1 LDINIYD
8 DNIIS
13 CDFLGNIK
21 IFSLKHFK
29 NIHEFK
35 DNMKAV
41 NKVIFSKDGTMIGSC
56 SSDNSVKIYDFVK
69 REIIASFNHNDKVN
83 SICFSDDGSLL
94 GSSSDDRTCKIYN
107 IKNNQVST
115 LIGHTLEVYKCDFI
129 NNNLVSCSA
138 DDKLIIWENENIK
151 YSLTNHKDDV
161 INFDIYNNKIM
172 SCSVNGEIYQ
182 WSSQSGGSFN
192 DIKRYQI
199 KYDINNSN

>member
-1 LDINIYD
+1 
-8 DNIIS
+8 
-13 CDFLGNIK
+13 
-21 IFSLKHFK
+21 
-29 NIHEFK
+29 
-35 DNMKAV
+35 MKAV